1 MGTFDENLDD
11 IKNKG
16 YGEDVIAA
24 IISCLTFLKSV
35 YYPEA
40 DIASEITTIMNE
52 PDGKKIRIA
61 IRDALLKLGEI
72 EHEPELVINEMTQ
85 EAYDALDI
93 IDPETIYGIRDP
105 SKVYAVVLDEEYAQT
120 DEVYT
125 FDTVVECKEFFDTS
139 SDVEDK
145 SYAVRG
151 TLSTVEELFMN
162 DTKLIEFVCGEETR
176 DILDRTFKNCSNLS
190 RVVLGNLVHGIGSE
204 AFANTN
210 IASIKIPHSVGGI
223 YNDAFINCDN
233 LVSIVIDS
241 VEGSVSGAPWGATN
255 ATISWRKDSD

>member
-24 IISCLTFLKSV
+24 IVSCLTFLKAV
-35 YYPEA
+35 YYQEA
-40 DIASEITTIMNE
+40 DITSEITTIMSD

-72 EHEPELVINEMTQ
+72 ESEPELAINEMTQ
-85 EAYDALDI
+85 EEYDSLDNV
-93 IDPETIYGIRDP
+93 DPETIYGIRDP
-105 SKVYAVVLDEEYAQT
+105 SKVYAVVLDDEYAQT
-120 DEVYT
+120 DEVYM
-125 FDTVVECKEFFDTS
+125 FDNAAECKDFFDTS

-145 SYAVRG
+145 PYAVRG
-151 TLSTVEELFMN
+151 NLSAVEELFMN
-162 DTKLIEFVCGEETR
+162 DTNIIEFVCGDETR

-190 RVVLGNLVHGIGSE
+190 NVVLGNLVHGIGSE

-223 YNDAFINCDN
+223 YNDAFNGCNN

-241 VEGSVSGAPWGATN
+241 VEGSISGAPWGATN